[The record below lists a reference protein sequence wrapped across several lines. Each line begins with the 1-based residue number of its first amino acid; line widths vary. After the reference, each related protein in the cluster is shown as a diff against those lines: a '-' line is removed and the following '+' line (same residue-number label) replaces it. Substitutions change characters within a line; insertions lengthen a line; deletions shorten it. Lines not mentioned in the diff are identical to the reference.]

1 MATRTGFYCICWGT
15 IIDLLF
21 CCVVLLMTLVTASA
35 QDITDD
41 FILVPEGSPIREVP
55 FRGKPILV
63 HLRVGYERAI
73 AFPEPVS
80 LTSSVDPALPGC
92 QVRIDRDLVGFYP
105 SKDFTRRVFT
115 LTGQSG
121 TRYEL
126 SIRAS
131 KEGMS
136 NTLKLIESAEAI

>member
-1 MATRTGFYCICWGT
+1 MGR
-15 IIDLLF
+15 LF
-21 CCVVLLMTLVTASA
+21 CCLTLLMTLVAASA
-35 QDITDD
+35 QEITDD
-41 FILVPEGSPIREVP
+41 FILVPEGSPIQEVP

-63 HLRVGYERAI
+63 HLRVGFERAI

-80 LTSSVDPALPGC
+80 LTNPADPALPGC

-105 SKDFTRRVFT
+105 SKDFTRRIFT

-121 TRYEL
+121 ARYEL

-131 KEGMS
+131 QQGMS
-136 NTLKLIESAEAI
+136 NTLRLFDPIEAI